1 MVYSDSMDFSDK
13 FSYKIL
19 FISSYG
25 LKDINFA
32 RFECLQEFY
41 LKTEKREIF
50 SHRRNSARVADLRG
64 RCDDTAC

>member
-1 MVYSDSMDFSDK
+1 MSYSDSSHFSNK

-19 FISSYG
+19 CISNYG

-41 LKTEKREIF
+41 LNENRKTGDLF
-50 SHRRNSARVADLRG
+50 SPKALSPG
-64 RCDDTAC
+64 R